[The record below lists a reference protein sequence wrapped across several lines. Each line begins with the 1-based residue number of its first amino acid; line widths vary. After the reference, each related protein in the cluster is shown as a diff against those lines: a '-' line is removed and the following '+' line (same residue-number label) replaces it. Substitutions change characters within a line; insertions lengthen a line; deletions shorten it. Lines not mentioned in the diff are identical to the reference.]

1 MKGVVLA
8 AGLGVRLR
16 PFTLT
21 RPKGMIPVGG
31 YPLLEWTLRRLREV
45 GIREVLIITHYME
58 NLVRDY
64 FGSGSRLGMKL
75 SFTRQEKTL
84 GTADAF
90 RMAEDF
96 TGEEEFLG
104 VNGDLYLSQGA
115 FERVLEAHREGEATM
130 AVVPVEAPSRY
141 GIVALEGNLV
151 KGLVEKPEPG
161 KEPSRLANAGIYI
174 FPPEIFE
181 WIRRT
186 PISNRG
192 EYEITE
198 SIRMMIEAG
207 KRIRSVEIPPDSWL
221 DIGYPWKLLEAN
233 ERILRAL
240 EHHVEGDLETGVT
253 IIPPVR
259 IGKGTRVRSGTYIEG
274 PVLIG
279 EGCDIGP
286 NCYIRPYTSIG
297 NSVRVGNGCEVKNS
311 IVMDGAHI
319 SHLCYVGDSVIGERC
334 NLGAGTITANLRF
347 DGKDVEVRMGNEM
360 ISSGRRKLGAFIG
373 DEAQTGVN
381 VSLMP
386 GVKVGPR
393 AWIAPGLT
401 VYEDVPEG
409 VLYSIPR
416 DLGRPRA
423 RRHI

>member
-8 AGLGVRLR
+8 AGLGVRLK

-31 YPLLEWTLRRLREV
+31 RPILEWILRRLGEAKV
-45 GIREVLIITHYME
+45 SEVLIVTHHME
-58 NLVRDY
+58 KMVRDH
-64 FGSGSRLGMKL
+64 FGSGSELGL
-75 SFTRQEKTL
+75 EISYARQERTL
-84 GTADAF
+84 GTADALGT
-90 RMAEDF
+90 AEEF
-96 TGEEEFLG
+96 VKGEEFIG
-104 VNGDLYLSQGA
+104 VNGDLYLSPGTV
-115 FERVLEAHREGEATM
+115 ERVLEAHREGEATM
-130 AVVPVEAPSRY
+130 AVVRVEKPSRY
-141 GIVALEGNLV
+141 GVVTLEGEMV
-151 KGLVEKPEPG
+151 RGIVEKPEAG
-161 KEPSRLANAGIYI
+161 EEPSRLANAGIYI
-174 FPPEIFE
+174 FTPEIFE

-186 PISNRG
+186 PPSSRG

-198 SIRMMIEAG
+198 SIRMMMEAG
-207 KRIRSVEIPPDSWL
+207 EMIRAVEIPPDSWI
-221 DIGYPWKLLEAN
+221 DIGYPWRLLEAN

-240 EHHVEGDLETGVT
+240 EHRVEGDLEEGVAIT
-253 IIPPVR
+253 PPVR
-259 IGKGTRVRSGTYIEG
+259 IGRGTRVRSGSYIEG
-274 PVLIG
+274 PVTID

-297 NSVRVGNGCEVKNS
+297 RGVRIGNGCEVKNS
-311 IVMDGAHI
+311 IVMDGTHI
-319 SHLCYVGDSVIGERC
+319 PHLCYVGDSVIGERC

-347 DGKDVEVRMGNEM
+347 DGRDVEVRIEGEV

-401 VYEDVPEG
+401 VYEDVPGEA
-409 VLYSIPR
+409 LYSIPR
-416 DLGRPRA
+416 DGGRPRA
-423 RRHI
+423 QRHI

>member
-8 AGLGVRLR
+8 AGLGVRLK

-21 RPKGMIPVGG
+21 RPKVMIPVGG
-31 YPLLEWTLRRLREV
+31 APLLEWTLRRLRGAGV
-45 GIREVLIITHYME
+45 REILIITHHMD
-58 NLVRDY
+58 NLIKDY
-64 FGSGSRLGMKL
+64 FGSGSKLGLKL
-75 SFTRQEKTL
+75 IFARQERVL

-90 RMAEDF
+90 RVAEDF
-96 TGEEEFLG
+96 VEGEEFLG
-104 VNGDLYLSQGA
+104 LNGDLYLSPGTI
-115 FERVLEAHREGEATM
+115 ERVLEGHREGEVTM
-130 AVVPVEAPSRY
+130 AVVPVETPSRY
-141 GIVALEGNLV
+141 GIVTLEGGLV
-151 KGLVEKPEPG
+151 RGLVEKPEPG
-161 KEPSRLANAGIYI
+161 REPSRLANAGIYI
-174 FPPEIFE
+174 FPHWIFE

-186 PISNRG
+186 PSSSRG

-198 SIRMMIEAG
+198 SLRMMMEAG
-207 KRIRSVEIPPDSWL
+207 ETIRAVEIAPDSWL
-221 DIGYPWKLLEAN
+221 EIGYPWKLLEAN
-233 ERILRAL
+233 ERILRTL
-240 EHHVEGDLETGVT
+240 EHRVEGDLEGGAV
-253 IIPPVR
+253 IISPVR
-259 IGKGTRVRSGTYIEG
+259 IGKGTRVRSGSYIEG

-286 NCYIRPYTSIG
+286 NCYIRPHTSIG
-297 NSVRVGNGCEVKNS
+297 SGVRVGNGCEVKNS
-311 IVMDGAHI
+311 IVMDGTHI
-319 SHLCYVGDSVIGERC
+319 SHLCYVGDTVIGERC

-347 DGKDVEVRMGNEM
+347 DGRDVEVRVEDRV

-386 GVKVGPR
+386 GVKIGPR

-401 VYEDVPEG
+401 VYEDIPEG

-416 DLGRPRA
+416 GGVEPRA